1 MIGEIGHINILTA
14 FHRSHITTH
23 SVNLLQKYL
32 LDDNSVRRCLWFA
45 HSGNLP
51 SAAAAARLGFTAEAV
66 QQWAKVLP
74 AGKVGIELPGFAK
87 ESEAKAG
94 RALGRHDALLVI
106 NWIEWRESVKAKV
119 QVLMDRE
126 VVKREYSAVGR

>member
-45 HSGNLP
+45 HSSNLP
-51 SAAAAARLGFTAEAV
+51 SVAAAKRLNFTCESV
-66 QQWAKVLP
+66 QHWAKVLP
-74 AGKVGIELPGFAK
+74 PGKVGIELPEFAK

-106 NWIEWRESVKAKV
+106 NWVEWRESVKAKV
-119 QVLMDRE
+119 EILMNRE
-126 VVKREYSAVGR
+126 VVRRDYSAIGR